1 MQNRW
6 VPFFVNRS
14 IYYASKA
21 FVAQRK
27 KFDEAG
33 VRTAV
38 LYQFIPV
45 CAGLC
50 GLHHE
55 FYAKGAWGDK
65 V

>member
-1 MQNRW
+1 M
-6 VPFFVNRS
+6 VVIF
-14 IYYASKA
+14 YYASKA

-38 LYQFIPV
+38 LYQFVPV
-45 CAGLC
+45 YC

-55 FYAKGAWGDK
+55 FYAKGA
-65 V
+65 